1 MSRIYTEILR
11 NNKRHPVFVTKTR
24 ELFYAVSEAFKKCEL
39 RVCVYCLLHEERDI
53 EETEGEEGKMSK

>member
-1 MSRIYTEILR
+1 MA
-11 NNKRHPVFVTKTR
+11 KTR
-24 ELFYAVSEAFKKCEL
+24 EVFYVVSEAFKKCEL